1 MLFADTSALFAA
13 LVRSDDH
20 HDEAARVEA
29 ETRQRGERLWTVDPV
44 LTELWAL
51 LWRAVEG
58 RRADGLVRGLLES
71 GLVREPISTEDYAR
85 SWQYGEHWADQG
97 FSLTDRQAFA
107 VMERTGRLR
116 AWSYD
121 KDFRVVR
128 LGPRHDRAL
137 DIVR

>member
-1 MLFADTSALFAA
+1 MLFADTSALFAT

-20 HDEAARVEA
+20 HGAAARVEA

-51 LWRAVEG
+51 LRRAVEG
-58 RRADGLVRGLLES
+58 RRADGLVRVLLES
-71 GLVREPISTEDYAR
+71 GLVREAISTEDYAR
-85 SWQYGEHWADQG
+85 SWQYGEHWADQE

-121 KDFRVVR
+121 KAFVVVR

>member
-1 MLFADTSALFAA
+1 MLFADTSALFAT

-20 HDEAARVEA
+20 HEEAVFVEA
-29 ETRQRGERLWTVDPV
+29 EARRHGERIWTVDPV
-44 LTELWAL
+44 LTELWL
-51 LWRAVEG
+51 LLRRSVEP
-58 RRADGLVRGLLES
+58 RRADGLLRDLLES
-71 GLVREPISTEDYAR
+71 GLLREGLSPDDYSR
-85 SWQYGEHWADQG
+85 SWQFGEVWHDQG

-128 LGPRHDRAL
+128 LGPRRDRPL
-137 DIVR
+137 EVVR